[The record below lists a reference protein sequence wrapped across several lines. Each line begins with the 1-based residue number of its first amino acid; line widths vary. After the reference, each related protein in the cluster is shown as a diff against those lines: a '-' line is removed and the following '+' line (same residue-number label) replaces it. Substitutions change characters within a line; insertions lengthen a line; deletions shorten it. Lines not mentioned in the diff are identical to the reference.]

1 MFKGIWCFLAEKN
14 TIVFYILSLLD
25 SLLGMDI
32 GPFQLLDY
40 GLIFKVE
47 DILSKILM
55 VRSDR

>member
-1 MFKGIWCFLAEKN
+1 MAEKN

-40 GLIFKVE
+40 GLIF
-47 DILSKILM
+47 
-55 VRSDR
+55 